1 MLRYGQDKA
10 KKGTV
15 MVKINSIFQKR
26 IFRCFFTMVIT
37 IVLTIGIIH
46 FALPPAQPRLNAGKA
61 IAAGASKMDMKVVAM
76 GDSLTEGV
84 GDDYHEGGYVP
95 YLTKGL
101 DEVCNFRSI
110 TCENYGKSGNRTVQL
125 TKRIQDSIEIQ
136 EKIKNAD
143 VITITIG
150 ANDLL
155 KVAKDNIFNNLMA
168 ATFKEPQVEYKQNI
182 AILYEEIRKYN
193 PDCPIYQLGIY
204 NPFFLNFKE
213 ITELQEVINQWNATT
228 KEFIEEQKEA
238 YFIPINDQIYQGMGV
253 SDDGEFI
260 NNLLSDK
267 DSFHPNTIGYQII
280 ANAFRDKLLETQESW
295 ILKK

>member
-1 MLRYGQDKA
+1 MSKFKA
-10 KKGTV
+10 
-15 MVKINSIFQKR
+15 IFEKR
-26 IFRCFFTMVIT
+26 IFWYFITLIIT
-37 IVLTIGIIH
+37 IAITISVVH
-46 FALPPAQPRLNAGKA
+46 FVLPPAQPRLNAGKA
-61 IAAGASKMDMKVVAM
+61 KAAGVSKMDMKVVAI
-76 GDSLTEGV
+76 GDSLTEGI
-84 GDDYHEGGYVP
+84 GDDHNEGGFVP
-95 YLTKGL
+95 FLAKGL
-101 DEVCNFRSI
+101 DEVCHFQSI
-110 TCENYGKSGNRTVQL
+110 TTDNYGKSGNRTTQL
-125 TKRIQDSIEIQ
+125 TARIQESSEIQ
-136 EKIKNAD
+136 NKIKEAD

-155 KVAKDNIFNNLMA
+155 KVAKDNIFNNLMS
-168 ATFKEPQVEYKQNI
+168 ATFAKPKEEYIKNI

-213 ITELQEVINQWNATT
+213 IKELQEVINQWNTTT
-228 KEFIEEQKEA
+228 KEFVEEQKEA

-253 SDDGEFI
+253 SEDGEFI

-295 ILKK
+295 IRKN